1 MVEQVFYSVSD
12 NQERPPL
19 PETAS
24 PAYQKLIQDC
34 WAPNPETRPAFTEIC
49 ARLRELVGSNA
60 PSSRA
65 GSFTEA
71 MCAQNGIAQSPSVG
85 LSPPGSPVQRSGLSF
100 TLGNGSPQLS
110 PVGNLES
117 PRRRN
122 SFSVGAA
129 SAGEES
135 PGRDR
140 GATVAICESGDGS
153 PTGERSP
160 RGKSQ
165 APWGVVNGLHHQ
177 ARAHKS
183 RFSYVG
189 PRVATPDPGTEVLSE

>member
-60 PSSRA
+60 PGSRA

-71 MCAQNGIAQSPSVG
+71 MCAQNGIPSGAQSPSVG
-85 LSPPGSPVQRSGLSF
+85 LSPPGSPVQRSELSF
-100 TLGNGSPQLS
+100 TLGNGSP
-110 PVGNLES
+110 VANLES

-122 SFSVGAA
+122 SFSLGAA
-129 SAGEES
+129 SAAATGEES

-140 GATVAICESGDGS
+140 GATVAVCESGDGS

-160 RGKSQ
+160 RSQ

-189 PRVATPDPGTEVLSE
+189 PRIVTPGREVLSE